1 MKYCKVISTYFGPR
15 HRRLYEIGWPGHGQ
29 QISGG
34 ESCLFN
40 LKFLVDIEK
49 NLDAGV
55 SYDTIIVNQDNDYE
69 EGNSWLESING
80 METRCGRIYC
90 ISRENT
96 GRNFAAYRYGYET
109 FKNDYDYFMFIPD
122 DYVMLAK
129 GYYKESIDRYL
140 KYEKENENC
149 AVLALVGTGTAM
161 YDIEDLLKTTH
172 AHDGISLIHKKYI
185 EEHYEKIGPLA
196 AATSAKNVISDNYE
210 GTDIIHEHV
219 TGGEIPFTNNFIK
232 LGYKIVSF
240 DGIHDCVEIHSSSL
254 TKLEKYKTWRYNK
267 GMSCRGGGWP
277 IELNGEI
284 FCAPIYNLLSDHP
297 GGINISDFKID
308 ESISTI
314 VYKEL

>member
-1 MKYCKVISTYFGPR
+1 MMDLKMKYCKVISTYFGPR

-40 LKFLVDIEK
+40 LKFSVDIEK

-109 FKNDYDYFMFIPD
+109 FKNDYDFFMFIPD
-122 DYVMLAK
+122 DHIMMAK
-129 GYYKESIDRYL
+129 NYYRESIKRYN
-140 KYEKENENC
+140 KKIEEDNC
-149 AVLALVGTGTAM
+149 AVLALTGTGIINDDQT
-161 YDIEDLLKTTH
+161 IH

-210 GTDIIHEHV
+210 GTGIILEHV